1 MITEYDFIFGAGGV
15 AFLALLCLAA
25 ILFPDDADD
34 PDGETSWLTERDL
47 DDEEDDDLDH
57 VRVDRGVLR

>member
-1 MITEYDFIFGAGGV
+1 MITEYDFIFGAGAM

-34 PDGETSWLTERDL
+34 PDAESSWLSERDL

>member
-1 MITEYDFIFGAGGV
+1 MITEYDFIFGAAGV

-34 PDGETSWLTERDL
+34 PDGESSWLTESDL
-47 DDEEDDDLDH
+47 DDEEDDELDY
-57 VRVDRGVLR
+57 VPVDRGVLR